1 MNEIIINAVL
11 KAKSGKG
18 ELLRT
23 ELLNLVEASRVEDG
37 CLQYTLHES
46 VENKDTFV
54 FYERWKDEKALVF
67 HINTEHYKN
76 CSQQIEQL
84 LEKQDVHR
92 LQMLKA

>member
-18 ELLRT
+18 EMLRT

-37 CLQYTLHES
+37 CIQYTLHES

-54 FYERWKDEKALVF
+54 FYERWKDEKALAF
-67 HINTEHYKN
+67 HINTDHYKY
-76 CSQQIEQL
+76 CTQQTEQL
-84 LEKQDVHR
+84 LEKRDVYR
-92 LQMLKA
+92 LQILNP

>member
-37 CLQYTLHES
+37 CIQYTLHES

-54 FYERWKDEKALVF
+54 FYEIWKDEKALAF
-67 HINTEHYKN
+67 HINTDHYKY
-76 CSQQIEQL
+76 CSQQTEHL
-84 LEKQDVHR
+84 LEKRDVYR
-92 LQMLKA
+92 LQILNP